1 MSAMMWDNG
10 YGWGAWLAMTVGM
23 VAFWAL
29 IAVAVVAVVRS
40 MRDDN
45 PRDVRPRDDAAAR
58 LLDERFAR
66 GDIDEQ
72 EYRTRRELLRSG
84 QSGPALRPHP

>member
-1 MSAMMWDNG
+1 MMWDND

-29 IAVAVVAVVRS
+29 IAVVAIAVVRS
-40 MRDDN
+40 MRAN
-45 PRDVRPRDDAAAR
+45 SGRRDEAAR
-58 LLDERFAR
+58 LLETRFAQ

-72 EYRTRRELLRSG
+72 EFRARRDLLRSG
-84 QSGPALRPHP
+84 R

>member
-1 MSAMMWDNG
+1 MMWDNG

-40 MRDDN
+40 MRDDK
-45 PRDVRPRDDAAAR
+45 PRDLSPRDDAAAR

-72 EYRTRRELLRSG
+72 EYRARRDLLH
-84 QSGPALRPHP
+84 SGPAPRPRH